1 MRFRYA
7 PCTFL
12 FPNSPS
18 NPLTV
23 KKHRLLFAAAL
34 LVATA
39 RAADPAPAPAA
50 TPAPVPAPIPADAP
64 YKNAA
69 LPVDER
75 VKDLLSRMTL
85 QEKVRQL
92 AQNNEGVAYC
102 NFHASTEQNAATF
115 AGIQKRLLAS
125 RLGIPALTGNE
136 GLHGLHFHGCTIY
149 PQAIALGSTWNTA
162 LVKKMGAEIAAEAS
176 VCGVNQVLAPVL
188 DLGRDPRY
196 GRIEE
201 CYGECPT
208 LVSRMGVAYITGLQG
223 DNAQLGLAPDKVFAM
238 TKHFAGYSVPANGIN
253 IAPALIGERE
263 MRTLHL
269 IPFEAA
275 VKEAHVMSLM
285 PGYNSV
291 DGVPLHANPWLLT
304 DVLRKEWG
312 FQGYIYSD
320 WGGIDM
326 LGANGHR
333 VAASGRDAG
342 LMAFR
347 SGVDVEAPTAST
359 FKALPEMV
367 KSGALSESSVDAAA
381 GRVLRA
387 KFLTGLFDGKRPDA
401 SPARIKEVVH
411 CAEHIATSRALADES
426 IILLKNEKN
435 LLPLDITKLKS
446 IALIGPSAAQVQFG
460 DYVPT
465 KSNKDGV
472 HLLGAMK
479 AQYDGKL
486 KINYAKGC
494 SITGLSKDGFAEAVK
509 AAEESDVAVVVIG
522 DTSIIYAGVGWED
535 PTITASGTV
544 GEGCDVSNPVPP
556 GVQEDLVKA
565 IAATG
570 KPVIVVLL
578 NGRPYCLPWMHK
590 NIPAIVEAFYPGE
603 RQGDAIA
610 DILFGK
616 VNPSG
621 HLPVTLARSAGHIPC
636 TYDYKG
642 FGRGYYRQPGTPE
655 KPGRDYVFD
664 SPAPLWPFGFGLSYT
679 NFTYT
684 DLKVTTPAIPAKD
697 GVLKFTCAVKN
708 TGKVAGKAVP
718 QIYWRQ
724 GAPNEVA
731 PPEKRLMRF
740 EKVSLAPGESRELA
754 FEIPVAE
761 FRALTRDNRWIIPTA
776 SSHELQLCEHAEAV
790 KAKVSFKI
798 TQ

>member
-1 MRFRYA
+1 
-7 PCTFL
+7 
-12 FPNSPS
+12 
-18 NPLTV
+18 V
-23 KKHRLLFAAAL
+23 KKHRLLLAAL
-34 LVATA
+34 LVVAA
-39 RAADPAPAPAA
+39 RAADPAPIPAP
-50 TPAPVPAPIPADAP
+50 TPAPVPADAP

-69 LPVDER
+69 LPVDAR
-75 VKDLLSRMTL
+75 VKDLISRMTL
-85 QEKVRQL
+85 DEKVKQL
-92 AQNNEGVAYC
+92 MQNNEGFVYC
-102 NFHASTEQNAATF
+102 NLRGKPEGNASSF
-115 AGIQKRLLAS
+115 AGTQKRLRDS
-125 RLGIPALTGNE
+125 RFGIPALTGNE
-136 GLHGLHFHGCTIY
+136 ALHGLHFHGCTIY

-162 LVKKMGAEIAAEAS
+162 LVKKMAGEIALEAS
-176 VCGVNQVLAPVL
+176 ACGVTQVLAPVL
-188 DLGRDPRY
+188 DLARDPRY
-196 GRIEE
+196 GRVEE

-223 DNAQLGLAPDKVFAM
+223 DNAQLGLAPDKVFCM

-269 IPFEAA
+269 LPFEAA
-275 VKEAHVMSLM
+275 VKEAHVMSVM

-291 DGVPLHANPWLLT
+291 DGVPSHGNPWLLT

-312 FQGYIYSD
+312 FQGYVYSD
-320 WGGIDM
+320 WNGLDM
-326 LGANGHR
+326 LNGHR
-333 VAASGRDAG
+333 VVAGMKEAG
-342 LMAFR
+342 LLALQ
-347 SGVDVEAPTAST
+347 SGVDIEAPAPNGFRS
-359 FKALPEMV
+359 LPEMV
-367 KSGALSESSVDAAA
+367 KSGRLDEAVLDTAVA
-381 GRVLRA
+381 RVLRA
-387 KFLTGLFDGKRPDA
+387 KFLTGLFDGKRPDGSA
-401 SPARIKEVVH
+401 ARIKEVVH
-411 CAEHIATSRALADES
+411 CAAHIATSRALADES
-426 IILLKNEKN
+426 VILLKNEKN
-435 LLPLDITKLKS
+435 LLPLDATKLKS
-446 IALIGPSAAQVQFG
+446 IAVIGPNAAQVQFG
-460 DYVPT
+460 DYSPS

-472 HLLGAMK
+472 HILGALK
-479 AQYDGKL
+479 SQYEGKL

-494 SITGLSKDGFAEAVK
+494 DLVGLSKDGFAAAVK

-522 DTSIIYAGVGWED
+522 DTSIIYSGVGWED
-535 PTITASGTV
+535 PTVPAGGTV
-544 GEGCDVSNPVPP
+544 GEGYDVANPVPP
-556 GVQEDLVKA
+556 GIQEDLVKA
-565 IAATG
+565 VAATG

-642 FGRGYYRQPGTPE
+642 FGRGYYRSPGSPE

-731 PPEKRLMRF
+731 PPEKRLVRF
-740 EKVSLAPGESRELA
+740 DKVELAPGESRELA

-761 FRALTRDNRWIIPTA
+761 FRALTRDNRWVIPTA

-790 KAKVSFKI
+790 KSKVSFKI
-798 TQ
+798 TP